1 MLKYPNSVK
10 YVGDVLYW
18 LEEQNFQ
25 QYCYCILRETQLHT
39 IFLKL
44 EPREDFFLNVDFTKF
59 RKNYNL
65 YYFGGSFFLF
75 IDKGWI

>member
-18 LEEQNFQ
+18 FEEQNFQ
-25 QYCYCILRETQLHT
+25 QYGYCILRETQLHT

-44 EPREDFFLNVDFTKF
+44 EPREDVFKTLTL
-59 RKNYNL
+59 RNL
-65 YYFGGSFFLF
+65 
-75 IDKGWI
+75 